1 MIYAKSYSLK
11 KNSFLTAHCLLL
23 FFVNLISLKAT
34 PFYKTKG
41 GDVSALQFEHREY
54 NWQLQRKPFV
64 LATHETLLPA
74 LILQDKR
81 SYEYVYDSQKKLHLL
96 ATIHKIIKINT
107 VEALENF
114 NKVYLPANDI
124 EQIWILKARCINPN
138 GKIIELPSEAIR
150 DIESWEQNGKE
161 KIFAIEG
168 AEVGCEIEYFYT
180 IEKSLKYFGVEV
192 FQSPFLTK
200 SIDFEI
206 ISPTKL
212 VFHAQVYNHTAA
224 QLQQTTTKYRQK
236 NTLLLHLDSLEGLE
250 QEPFA
255 QYEANLMRIDYKLS
269 YSENPQQKLF
279 TWDDAATFFYQKIYA
294 HRNSKKDYKEI
305 NSNKEI
311 NVFLQKILKNTS
323 NDTDKIQKI
332 EAYIKTNFQHIRTAN
347 AQTIA
352 QIWENKFANTEDL
365 VRLFAYLFDQAHITH
380 QLVLTT
386 DQYQAD
392 LENNFENWLYLEKY
406 LFYFPQINQ
415 YLAPIDVAYRLG
427 NLPHSYHRKKGVFM
441 DTQLLGGMLH
451 TQFKSI
457 TTVLP
462 TAENLKLLL
471 SLQPEEQAY
480 NLSFEQ
486 TFQGHYAILLGH
498 HYQIATPAQQQEQ
511 LRYLTS
517 SFTKQLGSTEVV
529 LSSNKDFS
537 ICGTAKA
544 QELIGLAGQ
553 HLILQIG
560 KLLRNNYGELAT
572 THIRKQPLLFDFP
585 KKTTYQLQFEIPQGY
600 IIRNLEA
607 MNAHSSYRNALGE
620 GLSFQAHYEL
630 DGNTVLITITEE
642 LNMQLL
648 PTEEY
653 GAFYKVI
660 EEIQKFKDIKLVINK
675 L

>member
-1 MIYAKSYSLK
+1 MIYAKNYTLK
-11 KNSFLTAHCLLL
+11 NNSFLTTHCLLL
-23 FFVNLISLKAT
+23 FFVNFISLKAT

-81 SYEYVYDSQKKLHLL
+81 SYEYVYDNQKKLRLL

-124 EQIWILKARCINPN
+124 EQIWMLKARCINPN

-150 DIESWEQNGKE
+150 DVESWEQNGKE

-200 SIDFEI
+200 SVDFEI

-212 VFHAQVYNHTAA
+212 VFHAQVYNHHVA
-224 QLQQTTTKYRQK
+224 QLQQTSTKYKQK
-236 NTLLLHLDSLEGLE
+236 NTLLLHLDSLEGLK

-294 HRNSKKDYKEI
+294 HRKA
-305 NSNKEI
+305 NKEI
-311 NVFLQKILKNTS
+311 VFQQEITNFLQKFLKNTI
-323 NDTDKIQKI
+323 NDADKIEKI

-347 AQTIA
+347 HQNIA
-352 QIWENKFANTEDL
+352 QVWQNKYATTEDL
-365 VRLFAYLFDQAHITH
+365 VRLFAYLFDQAHIPH

-427 NLPHSYHRKKGVFM
+427 NLPYSYHHKKGVFM

-457 TTVLP
+457 STVLP
-462 TAENLKLLL
+462 TAENLKL
-471 SLQPEEQAY
+471 SLFLQADEQGY
-480 NLSFEQ
+480 NLNFEQ

-511 LRYLTS
+511 LQYLTG
-517 SFTKQLGSTEVV
+517 SFTNQLGSTEVA
-529 LSSNKDFS
+529 SANNKDFS
-537 ICGTAKA
+537 ICGTAKT

-560 KLLRNNYGELAT
+560 KLLRNNYSTLST

-585 KKTTYQLQFEIPQGY
+585 KKTTYQLQFEVPQGY
-600 IIRNLEA
+600 IVRNLEA
-607 MNAHSSYRNALGE
+607 INTHSSYRNALGE

-630 DGNTVLITITEE
+630 EGNTVLITITED

-653 GAFYKVI
+653 RAFYKVI
-660 EEIQKFKDIKLVINK
+660 EEIQRFKDIKLVINK

>member
-1 MIYAKSYSLK
+1 MIYEKNYAIKNNSY
-11 KNSFLTAHCLLL
+11 LTAHCLLL
-23 FFVNLISLKAT
+23 FFVNFISLKAT
-34 PFYKTKG
+34 PLYKTKG
-41 GDVSALQFEHREY
+41 GDVSALQFEYREY
-54 NWQLQRKPFV
+54 NWQAKRLPIALKP
-64 LATHETLLPA
+64 HETLLPA

-81 SYEYVYDSQKKLHLL
+81 SYEYVYDSQKKLRLL

-107 VEALENF
+107 LEALENF

-124 EQIWILKARCINPN
+124 EQLWVLKARCINPN

-150 DIESWEQNGKE
+150 DVESWEQNGKE

-200 SIDFEI
+200 SVDFEI

-212 VFHAQVYNHTAA
+212 VFHAQVYNHSAA
-224 QLQQTTTKYRQK
+224 QLQQTSTKYKQK
-236 NTLLLHLDSLEGLE
+236 NTLLLHLDSLEGLK

-294 HRNSKKDYKEI
+294 HRKT
-305 NSNKEI
+305 NKEI
-311 NVFLQKILKNTS
+311 VFQQEITNFLQKLLKNTT
-323 NDTDKIQKI
+323 NDADKIEKI

-347 AQTIA
+347 HQNIA
-352 QIWENKFANTEDL
+352 QVWQNKYATTQDL
-365 VRLFAYLFDQAHITH
+365 VSLFAYLFDQAHIAH

-386 DQYQAD
+386 DQHQAE

-427 NLPHSYHRKKGVFM
+427 SLPYSYHQKKGVFM

-457 TTVLP
+457 DTVLP
-462 TAENLKLLL
+462 TAENVKLSL
-471 SLQPEEQAY
+471 SLQANKQTY

-486 TFQGHYAILLGH
+486 TFHGHYAILLGH
-498 HYQIATPAQQQEQ
+498 HYQTAPLAQQQQQ
-511 LRYLTS
+511 LQYLTS
-517 SFTKQLGSTEVV
+517 NFTNQLGTTEVA
-529 LSSNKDFS
+529 LTPNKDFT
-537 ICGTAKA
+537 ICGLAKDN
-544 QELIGLAGQ
+544 QLVGTAGQ
-553 HLILQIG
+553 HFVLQLG
-560 KLLRNNYGELAT
+560 KLVRNSYGELGTAP
-572 THIRKQPLLFDFP
+572 IRKQPLLFDFP
-585 KKTTYQLQFEIPQGY
+585 KKNTYQLQFEVPQGY
-600 IIRNLEA
+600 IVRNLEA
-607 MNAHSSYRNALGE
+607 INTHSSYRNAKGE

-630 DGNTVLITITEE
+630 EGNMVLITITEE
-642 LNMQLL
+642 LNLQLL

-653 GAFYKVI
+653 RAFYKVI
-660 EEIQKFKDIKLVINK
+660 EEIQKFKDIKLIINK